1 MAQRR
6 INRRMTRND
15 VMSAAS
21 DSELDYSAQS
31 PVTLRVKTFK
41 VRRTHDDISQRS
53 SRFFALYASAADV
66 SAVTSRK
73 PHSSRRTDDNRQVA
87 SRHRRSR
94 SFSLDTDDSGD
105 KSVSFVK
112 EQKDHNTGVVAWN
125 KCSAAPSSDATAS
138 TPVCRATL
146 NQFLTLRN
154 NSVVRH
160 RAAESCDGSTGI
172 AAHNRSAWP
181 SRRLPARRARSDLV
195 DADKFQGRWSGIDQ
209 RYAADTIDYVSEN
222 NNKLSASSYATDVMT
237 TGSPVG
243 DVTRTLSTDS
253 GYQSPPAWRDGYS
266 RLTSHDILKISNMD
280 DDHDAKVLR
289 GASDELQAYLTSPTS
304 DVSSLK
310 LCFTLLLSLFQHVL
324 LSNF

>member
-1 MAQRR
+1 
-6 INRRMTRND
+6 
-15 VMSAAS
+15 MSAAS

-41 VRRTHDDISQRS
+41 VRRAHDDISQRS

-94 SFSLDTDDSGD
+94 SFSLDKDDSGD
-105 KSVSFVK
+105 KTASFVK
-112 EQKDHNTGVVAWN
+112 EQKYQNTGIVAWN
-125 KCSAAPSSDATAS
+125 KCSAAPTSDATAS
-138 TPVCRATL
+138 TPGCRATL

-160 RAAESCDGSTGI
+160 RAADSCDGSTGI
-172 AAHNRSAWP
+172 VAHNRSAWP
-181 SRRLPARRARSDLV
+181 SRQPARRARNDLV

-209 RYAADTIDYVSEN
+209 RYAADTIDCVSDN

-266 RLTSHDILKISNMD
+266 RLTSHDILKTSNVD
-280 DDHDAKVLR
+280 DDDDAKVLR
-289 GASDELQAYLTSPTS
+289 GVNDELQAYLTSPAS

-310 LCFTLLLSLFQHVL
+310 LCFTLLLSLLQLVL
-324 LSNF
+324 LSNLLMTS